1 MNKRSAF
8 LRVGLLLVV
17 GTLGAMGL
25 VLFLGRNRVTQGV
38 NYETY
43 FAESVQGL
51 DVGGPVK
58 YRGVT
63 VGQVTEIGL
72 VSAAYPETAPAGAD
86 GIAGRLVFA
95 RFVIDPKR
103 VGSVASVEEAVK
115 QGLRVRLASQGI
127 TGLAYLEADF
137 VDAERFPG
145 SPVPWKPKAPYIPSM
160 PSTITQVQDAA
171 QMFLARLKDVDIQS
185 IAGNLG
191 SVLAE
196 VNKQLTSGDLH
207 DTLAEAKAT
216 MALLRGGVQAAD
228 LPALAADL
236 RATTAALR
244 NVVDGKATKEL
255 LASAARATDR
265 LSEAAAKLPA
275 LVTALQATTRNTQNG
290 VTDIQSDLLPVLRD
304 ARAAAANLRDTSE
317 ALRRYPAGSLF
328 GGPPPRGAAR

>member
-1 MNKRSAF
+1 MTKRGAF

-17 GTLGAMGL
+17 GTLGAVGL
-25 VLFLGRNRVTQGV
+25 VLFLGRNRVTEGAKF
-38 NYETY
+38 ETY

-58 YRGVT
+58 YRGVSI
-63 VGQVTEIGL
+63 GQVTEIGL
-72 VSAAYPETAPAGAD
+72 VSAAYPEVGPARVD
-86 GIAGRLVFA
+86 SVAGRLVFV
-95 RFVIDPKR
+95 RFLIDPQR
-103 VGSVASVEEAVK
+103 LGSVPAVEQAVK
-115 QGLRVRLASQGI
+115 EGLRVRLASQGI
-127 TGLAYLEADF
+127 TGLAYIEADF
-137 VDAERFPG
+137 IDPERFPN
-145 SPVPWKPKAPYIPSM
+145 SRVPWTPTASYIPSM

-171 QMFLARLKDVDIQS
+171 QMFLARLKDVDIQG
-185 IAGNLG
+185 IGNNLG

-196 VNKQLTSGDLH
+196 VNRQITGGDLH

-216 MALLRGGVQAAD
+216 MALLRGGLQAAD

-244 NVVDGKATKEL
+244 NVVDGKATKDL

-328 GGPPPRGAAR
+328 GAPPPRGAAR